1 MAEETPIYDVDT
13 YTQTSVDYGEPF
25 KLDLTNPA
33 RVLESTGIDVG
44 ESVQQEEKLYTNP
57 AINEFSKGNTS
68 TKLKVYTGMG
78 VDTFGTYEDMLKTVG
93 IKDKSGPL
101 STSQALT
108 KGALTS
114 LLGTTGAFLGGGGE
128 FGFGQQLKGPT
139 GKQVFSVGGL
149 SEKALERHYEN
160 FLKVQ
165 EANLRKDLNGTSIK
179 DTDTGF
185 AMTIDNFHFS
195 RKPGQMFFDGHKGH
209 LSSDDGNAH
218 AMQKSIEALSKG
230 LDPAGYRLDGK
241 NEDNRGAA
249 GGSSAGGRVTE
260 DGYYTYVENNSFGY
274 TKSVLYGGNLSDE
287 LAKDFGTDGMTL
299 KTAMD
304 MARADKNLTVTQA
317 LKKLKS
323 GEEMVN
329 DGSDEI
335 EVSTNTSNLFNV
347 TKRKVSTVSPEP
359 SGPSATEIAQQ
370 QAAIAQQQE
379 DNRKAEA
386 EANREKQ
393 RAIDRGQQAGKG
405 YRGGYGFQEGG
416 QVQEGLPEI
425 NVNEMGFV
433 GDKTP
438 DQVTPKQSIADNRPM
453 NVREDDFLINSPAI
467 EKFGIRNIV
476 NMISRGLEAAR
487 DAGVEI
493 VDIPVDIPKQ
503 QLVKILASDSEFRV
517 PKNLVPFIG
526 LDTLNRINDQGKP
539 VVEQRTRLT

>member
-1 MAEETPIYDVDT
+1 
-13 YTQTSVDYGEPF
+13 
-25 KLDLTNPA
+25 
-33 RVLESTGIDVG
+33 
-44 ESVQQEEKLYTNP
+44 
-57 AINEFSKGNTS
+57 
-68 TKLKVYTGMG
+68 
-78 VDTFGTYEDMLKTVG
+78 
-93 IKDKSGPL
+93 
-101 STSQALT
+101 
-108 KGALTS
+108 
-114 LLGTTGAFLGGGGE
+114 
-128 FGFGQQLKGPT
+128 
-139 GKQVFSVGGL
+139 
-149 SEKALERHYEN
+149 
-160 FLKVQ
+160 
-165 EANLRKDLNGTSIK
+165 
-179 DTDTGF
+179 
-185 AMTIDNFHFS
+185 
-195 RKPGQMFFDGHKGH
+195 MFFDGHKGH

-230 LDPAGYRLDGK
+230 LDPAGYRLDGN
-241 NEDNRGAA
+241 NEDNGGAA

-260 DGYYTYVENNSFGY
+260 DGYYTYVANNSFGY
-274 TKSVLYGGNLSDE
+274 TKSVLYGGNLSDK
-287 LAKDFGTDGMTL
+287 LAQEFGTDGMTL
-299 KTAMD
+299 AKAMQL
-304 MARADKNLTVTQA
+304 ARADKNLTVTQA
-317 LKKLKS
+317 LKNLTS
-323 GEEMVN
+323 GEQET
-329 DGSDEI
+329 
-335 EVSTNTSNLFNV
+335 STNIYDLFNV
-347 TKRKVSTVSPEP
+347 NRKKTSTVSSEP
-359 SGPSATEIAQQ
+359 SGYSATEIAQQQATIAQQ

-416 QVQEGLPEI
+416 QVGQLANMLRQTRLGMNLGGQPVSQGLESSETPNSEEI

>member
-1 MAEETPIYDVDT
+1 
-13 YTQTSVDYGEPF
+13 
-25 KLDLTNPA
+25 
-33 RVLESTGIDVG
+33 
-44 ESVQQEEKLYTNP
+44 
-57 AINEFSKGNTS
+57 
-68 TKLKVYTGMG
+68 
-78 VDTFGTYEDMLKTVG
+78 
-93 IKDKSGPL
+93 
-101 STSQALT
+101 
-108 KGALTS
+108 
-114 LLGTTGAFLGGGGE
+114 
-128 FGFGQQLKGPT
+128 
-139 GKQVFSVGGL
+139 
-149 SEKALERHYEN
+149 
-160 FLKVQ
+160 
-165 EANLRKDLNGTSIK
+165 
-179 DTDTGF
+179 
-185 AMTIDNFHFS
+185 MTIDNFHFS

-218 AMQKSIEALSKG
+218 AMQKAIEALSKG

-260 DGYYTYVENNSFGY
+260 DGYYTYVANNSFGY
-274 TKSVLYGGNLSDE
+274 TKSVLYGGNLSDK
-287 LAKDFGTDGMTL
+287 LAQEFGTDGMTL
-299 KTAMD
+299 AKAMQL
-304 MARADKNLTVTQA
+304 ARADKNLTVTQA
-317 LKKLKS
+317 LKNLTS
-323 GEEMVN
+323 GEQET
-329 DGSDEI
+329 STDE
-335 EVSTNTSNLFNV
+335 EETSTNIYDLFNV
-347 TKRKVSTVSPEP
+347 NRKKVSTVSPEP

-393 RAIDRGQQAGKG
+393 RTIDRGQQAGKG